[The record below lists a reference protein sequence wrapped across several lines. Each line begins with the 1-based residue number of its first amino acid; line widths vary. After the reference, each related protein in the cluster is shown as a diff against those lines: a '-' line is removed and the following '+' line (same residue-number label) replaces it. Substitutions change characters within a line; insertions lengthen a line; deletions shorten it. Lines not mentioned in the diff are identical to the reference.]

1 MSKKSRIQAYRSK
14 RIHHIIGLMSGT
26 SLDGVDGVLVEI
38 KSDEGGQPSTITV
51 LDRESI
57 AYTDEVRHRVNDLC
71 IPGKAD
77 IADMNTAHCGLA
89 HWNAAVVNALK
100 SRAIVDIDV
109 VGMHGQTVWHEPQ
122 GTWFPLPEGNTLVR
136 ATLQLG
142 NPQVLAALTDL
153 PVISDFRSADM
164 AVGGQGAPLSPSID
178 HLLFAERGKGVAV
191 QNIGGISNVTIL
203 PKDKGPAEIWAFD
216 TGPGNMIIDAVVGWG
231 SEGTLRY
238 DDEGRIA
245 SEGEVDRALL
255 ASLMEDPYFAKKP
268 PKSTGREVYGA
279 AFTSEFIQ
287 RAVVRGL
294 DYADIVATA
303 TAFTAQSIVD
313 AYRSFVLPYTP
324 LDRVV
329 VCGGGARNLTLLA
342 MLRGALDA
350 EVVSSTTVGVVD
362 TDREA
367 MAFALLAHASMMGL
381 PSNIPSVTGA
391 QKEVVLGTITM
402 GQL

>member
-1 MSKKSRIQAYRSK
+1 
-14 RIHHIIGLMSGT
+14 
-26 SLDGVDGVLVEI
+26 
-38 KSDEGGQPSTITV
+38 
-51 LDRESI
+51 
-57 AYTDEVRHRVNDLC
+57 
-71 IPGKAD
+71 
-77 IADMNTAHCGLA
+77 MNTAHCGLA

-245 SEGEVDRALL
+245 SEARWTERCSPPDGRPVLCQ
-255 ASLMEDPYFAKKP
+255 KP
-268 PKSTGREVYGA
+268 PSRPDGRSMGRPSPA
-279 AFTSEFIQ
+279 S
-287 RAVVRGL
+287 
-294 DYADIVATA
+294 
-303 TAFTAQSIVD
+303 
-313 AYRSFVLPYTP
+313 
-324 LDRVV
+324 
-329 VCGGGARNLTLLA
+329 
-342 MLRGALDA
+342 
-350 EVVSSTTVGVVD
+350 SST
-362 TDREA
+362 R
-367 MAFALLAHASMMGL
+367 S
-381 PSNIPSVTGA
+381 GA
-391 QKEVVLGTITM
+391 GSWTM
-402 GQL
+402 PIS